1 MNAKMTENRDGAARH
16 VLLKDYL
23 TMTLAILLSA
33 IGVYFFKFPNH
44 FSTGGVTGFAVVLAQ
59 LIPGVTV
66 TMLSNLMNIA
76 LLGIGLVL
84 IGRDFGIKTVYCT
97 LLLSALLFLFER
109 YIPLDGPLTDEP
121 LMELMVAMLLS
132 ATGAS
137 MLFHIGASSGG
148 TDIVAMVLRKYA
160 NLYSIGTALMMTDF
174 LAAAATFFV
183 FDIKTG
189 IFSIFGLLMRGALLQ
204 AVLNTLRQRKYFHI
218 ITEDAQAIEAF
229 IIEKLARTATVF
241 EGHGAYSQGAR
252 SLIVTVVNAREA
264 VLLKNYV
271 KTYSPH
277 SFLLITNTNDIIGR
291 GFRNAL

>member
-1 MNAKMTENRDGAARH
+1 MKPKTVARPDAARGEM
-16 VLLKDYL
+16 VRDYL

-33 IGVYFFKFPNH
+33 VGVYFFKFPNH
-44 FSTGGVTGFAVVLAQ
+44 FSTGGVTGYAVVLVR
-59 LIPGVTV
+59 LIPGMTV
-66 TMLSNLMNIA
+66 TGLSNILNIA
-76 LLGIGLVL
+76 LLVIGLAA
-84 IGRDFGIKTVYCT
+84 IGRDFGIKTIYCT

-109 YIPLDGPLTDEP
+109 FIPLAGPLTDEP

-132 ATGAS
+132 AAAAG

-148 TDIVAMVLRKYA
+148 TDVVAMVLRKYA
-160 NLYSIGTALMMTDF
+160 NLYSIGTALMLTDF

-218 ITEDAQAIEAF
+218 ITEDAQAIENF
-229 IIEKLARTATVF
+229 IISQLGRSATVF
-241 EGHGAYSQGAR
+241 EGRGAYTQGAR

-264 VLLKNYV
+264 VLLKNHV
-271 KTYSPH
+271 KTHSPH
-277 SFLLITNTNDIIGR
+277 SFLLITNTNDIVGR
-291 GFRNAL
+291 GFRNAM